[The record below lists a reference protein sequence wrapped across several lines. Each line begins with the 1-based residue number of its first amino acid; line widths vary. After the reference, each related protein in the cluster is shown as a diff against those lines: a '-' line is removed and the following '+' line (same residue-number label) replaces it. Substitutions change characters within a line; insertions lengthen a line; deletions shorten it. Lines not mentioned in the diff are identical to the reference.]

1 MTKAKTK
8 RFLMKAA
15 LGASLAA
22 GVSLFPLMR
31 HIVGRQTADFD
42 KIRVTV
48 GTDTV
53 SKQQFFERLSYRDG
67 AWRFAAS
74 DGTFVNVDSL
84 ADFRTK
90 DALLHEYFCK
100 LKLKNSVDTV
110 YVRYAMGSQK
120 KYMSDIVYGMGAKD
134 SLGYLPSFGRYNY
147 DRLNLRYFKAD
158 SEELQKVV
166 DVYNDKYNCTYR
178 HEYQHYLN
186 AVSGIGRAGQSY
198 ENKFVECCLDEVSAN
213 IAQLLEQ
220 RKHYLESG
228 RDLSFF
234 TSRFKFYREAVESGK
249 VKPAA
254 GIYSKK
260 EVELIA
266 GGVFDAWMAEK
277 FNLYV
282 RNNTA
287 RTVHILS
294 KTNYNGVQP
303 DSVRHRRLMR
313 ACFNINGVDFYPY
326 IARRE
331 AEIKAK
337 IPNDKLKLF
346 RLLKKEKFK
355 EMGYL
360 EKLEKMR
367 IEEGERDYNVTLAKN
382 KLWAHA
388 KKLLGGSSR

>member
-31 HIVGRQTADFD
+31 HIVSRQTADFD

-147 DRLNLRYFKAD
+147 DRLNLRYFKA
-158 SEELQKVV
+158 SV
-166 DVYNDKYNCTYR
+166 TR
-178 HEYQHYLN
+178 TM
-186 AVSGIGRAGQSY
+186 AS
-198 ENKFVECCLDEVSAN
+198 
-213 IAQLLEQ
+213 
-220 RKHYLESG
+220 
-228 RDLSFF
+228 LSFCRVGTGF
-234 TSRFKFYREAVESGK
+234 SIS
-249 VKPAA
+249 
-254 GIYSKK
+254 
-260 EVELIA
+260 
-266 GGVFDAWMAEK
+266 
-277 FNLYV
+277 
-282 RNNTA
+282 
-287 RTVHILS
+287 
-294 KTNYNGVQP
+294 
-303 DSVRHRRLMR
+303 
-313 ACFNINGVDFYPY
+313 
-326 IARRE
+326 
-331 AEIKAK
+331 
-337 IPNDKLKLF
+337 
-346 RLLKKEKFK
+346 
-355 EMGYL
+355 
-360 EKLEKMR
+360 
-367 IEEGERDYNVTLAKN
+367 
-382 KLWAHA
+382 
-388 KKLLGGSSR
+388 

>member
-31 HIVGRQTADFD
+31 HIVSRQTADFD

-166 DVYNDKYNCTYR
+166 TTISTIVPTGTNISITLTPFPESAAPDKAMKTNSSSVVLTKCPPTLPSCWNR
-178 HEYQHYLN
+178 ESIIWKADGICPFSLPVLN
-186 AVSGIGRAGQSY
+186 FTGR
-198 ENKFVECCLDEVSAN
+198 
-213 IAQLLEQ
+213 
-220 RKHYLESG
+220 R
-228 RDLSFF
+228 
-234 TSRFKFYREAVESGK
+234 SR
-249 VKPAA
+249 
-254 GIYSKK
+254 
-260 EVELIA
+260 
-266 GGVFDAWMAEK
+266 AEK
-277 FNLYV
+277 
-282 RNNTA
+282 
-287 RTVHILS
+287 LS
-294 KTNYNGVQP
+294 
-303 DSVRHRRLMR
+303 RRR
-313 ACFNINGVDFYPY
+313 GFI
-326 IARRE
+326 
-331 AEIKAK
+331 
-337 IPNDKLKLF
+337 
-346 RLLKKEKFK
+346 LKKKS
-355 EMGYL
+355 
-360 EKLEKMR
+360 
-367 IEEGERDYNVTLAKN
+367 N
-382 KLWAHA
+382 
-388 KKLLGGSSR
+388 

>member
-31 HIVGRQTADFD
+31 HIVSRQTADFD

-186 AVSGIGRAGQSY
+186 AVSGIGRAGQ
-198 ENKFVECCLDEVSAN
+198 
-213 IAQLLEQ
+213 
-220 RKHYLESG
+220 
-228 RDLSFF
+228 
-234 TSRFKFYREAVESGK
+234 
-249 VKPAA
+249 
-254 GIYSKK
+254 
-260 EVELIA
+260 
-266 GGVFDAWMAEK
+266 
-277 FNLYV
+277 
-282 RNNTA
+282 
-287 RTVHILS
+287 
-294 KTNYNGVQP
+294 
-303 DSVRHRRLMR
+303 
-313 ACFNINGVDFYPY
+313 
-326 IARRE
+326 
-331 AEIKAK
+331 
-337 IPNDKLKLF
+337 KL
-346 RLLKKEKFK
+346 
-355 EMGYL
+355 
-360 EKLEKMR
+360 
-367 IEEGERDYNVTLAKN
+367 
-382 KLWAHA
+382 
-388 KKLLGGSSR
+388 